1 MARRF
6 NTGLSLVE
14 LMVGM
19 AIGLLIVAV
28 ALLALTH
35 HLRESRS
42 QVTQAR
48 LAHDLHA
55 AGDLML
61 RDLRRAGPLTIDTQG
76 VMFSHAGS
84 TEELAYRLRAGVLEM
99 KIGLGSWQA
108 LTDAD
113 TVRVSSLRI
122 VPQVHE
128 TSLAAFCSRP
138 CPADDATCP
147 PRHRSRHLEL
157 YIEASAPQEP
167 RLSRRFRSTAAL
179 VHDVVVGGCPA

>member
-1 MARRF
+1 MTRRF

-19 AIGLLIVAV
+19 AVGLLIVAV
-28 ALLALTH
+28 ALLALTQ

-42 QVTQAR
+42 QVTQSR

-61 RDLRRAGPLTIDTQG
+61 RDLRRAGPFTTEAHA
-76 VMFSHAGS
+76 VVFSHAGS
-84 TEELAYRLRAGVLEM
+84 TEALAYRLRAGVLEM

-113 TVRVSSLRI
+113 TLRVSSLRI
-122 VPQVHE
+122 VPQVRE
-128 TSLAAFCSRP
+128 TSLAGFCSRP

-147 PRHRSRHLEL
+147 PRHQSRQLEL
-157 YIEASAPQEP
+157 HIEASAPQEP
-167 RLSRRFRSTAAL
+167 RLSRRFSGAAAL